1 MLINKFIRD
10 ASGLDIIPNLEFWKN
25 VSSRI
30 KVTIWDTA
38 SWVKKVSGRHHTLGY
53 NTFAF

>member
-30 KVTIWDTA
+30 KVTIWDIA